1 VACPRD
7 NNAFHACDHLA
18 HVLSAEIDP
27 RLMIDQTWRP
37 MMSALPAIKIP
48 SARAGAA
55 VEIANTTRSRRIRHG
70 YFFLA
75 AAALALAACTGG
87 AGLDIPVTPVDHD
100 CPAGVRCR
108 GQ

>member
-1 VACPRD
+1 
-7 NNAFHACDHLA
+7 
-18 HVLSAEIDP
+18 
-27 RLMIDQTWRP
+27 MIDQTWRP

-48 SARAGAA
+48 SAHAG
-55 VEIANTTRSRRIRHG
+55 
-70 YFFLA
+70 A